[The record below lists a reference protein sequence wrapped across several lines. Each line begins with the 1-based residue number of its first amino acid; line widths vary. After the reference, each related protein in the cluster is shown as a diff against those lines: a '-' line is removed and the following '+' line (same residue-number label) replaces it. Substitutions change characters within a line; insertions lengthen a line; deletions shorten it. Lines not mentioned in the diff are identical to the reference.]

1 MLLRRTNLLPARRT
15 KLLAACLGALLLA
28 SGCDRGDHPRNIG
41 RPAPQFALSDGTN
54 SVDLSK
60 LRGHVVL
67 VNLWASWCAPCVDEL
82 PSLLA
87 LQHQLPG
94 VTVIAISMDQDDD
107 AYRTFLKRNHV
118 DLLTIRDPEAR
129 INALYGTVQI
139 PETYAID
146 RNGILRRKFVSAQD
160 WTSPEI
166 VDYLHR
172 LGA

>member
-1 MLLRRTNLLPARRT
+1 MGFSRT
-15 KLLAACLGALLLA
+15 KQLAAGLALLLLAA
-28 SGCDRGDHPRNIG
+28 GCDRNDHPQNIG
-41 RPAPQFALSDGTN
+41 RPAPEFTLTDGTH
-54 SVDLSK
+54 SVDLNK

-87 LQHQLPG
+87 LQRQMPG
-94 VTVIAISMDQDDD
+94 LVVVAISMDQDDD
-107 AYRTFLKRNHV
+107 AYRRFLTLHHV
-118 DLLTIRDPEAR
+118 DLLTIRDPTAR
-129 INALYGTVQI
+129 INAHYRTAQI

>member
-1 MLLRRTNLLPARRT
+1 MRILCSTIIAASLLI
-15 KLLAACLGALLLA
+15 
-28 SGCDRGDHPRNIG
+28 SGCDRGVTPRNIG
-41 RPAPQFALSDGTN
+41 RPAPQFAISDGTN
-54 SVDLSK
+54 SADLSK

-87 LQHQLPG
+87 LQHQMPG
-94 VTVIAISMDQDDD
+94 VTVVAISMDQDDN
-107 AYRTFLKRNHV
+107 AYRTFLKRNQV
-118 DLLTIRDPEAR
+118 DLLTIRDPDAR
-129 INALYGTVQI
+129 INTLYGTAQI

-146 RNGILRRKFVSAQD
+146 GNGILRRKFVSAQD

-166 VDYLHR
+166 IDYLHR